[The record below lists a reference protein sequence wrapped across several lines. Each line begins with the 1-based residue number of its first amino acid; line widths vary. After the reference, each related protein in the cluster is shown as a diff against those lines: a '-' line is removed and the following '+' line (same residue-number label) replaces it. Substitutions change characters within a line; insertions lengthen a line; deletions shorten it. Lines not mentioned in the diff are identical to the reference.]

1 MPPSGQNPGDHLA
14 PDVQPVSEPC
24 ELPRPVAWPTQPLR
38 ARGQP
43 SSHPLFRRMNGAVAP
58 CFPAISRHSRPR
70 PTSSPRPAEP
80 WGTGPCSLPPASQHA
95 PTPQHGPPCRGF
107 WARRAGSPTRPEWAW
122 QAGSPAPR
130 ARHRQDPLLQ
140 EDATLCPRGAGHSP
154 AGPDPNLRSTSDT
167 CARRRPHAGG
177 LSRPH
182 LRVAH
187 GTGSQGVFE

>member
-24 ELPRPVAWPTQPLR
+24 ELPRPVAWPTQPLQ

-80 WGTGPCSLPPASQHA
+80 WGTGPCSLPPPS
-95 PTPQHGPPCRGF
+95 TGPP
-107 WARRAGSPTRPEWAW
+107 AGGSGPGVLAPLHCSPTRPEWAW

-130 ARHRQDPLLQ
+130 ARHRRDPFLQ
-140 EDATLCPRGAGHSP
+140 EDATLRPRGAGHSP